1 MLKVKQLEFAYGEV
15 NVLREVNLHVP
26 PQSIVCLMGRN
37 GVGKTTL
44 MLNILGLYTPRAGS
58 IEFDGED
65 ITSTPAHKRVRN
77 GMAYVPQGR
86 HIFPRLTV
94 EENLRT
100 GLAARGDRSRVVPE
114 EVFDYFPVLK
124 AMRNRLG
131 GNLSGGQ
138 QQQLSIGR
146 ALVTDPRLLILDEPT
161 EGIQPNIITL
171 IGETLTR
178 LVHEKGLTVLIVE
191 QYLDFVRT
199 FSHRFLVMN
208 RGTIVAGDET
218 ANLHEDLVKEY
229 LHV

>member
-1 MLKVKQLEFAYGEV
+1 MLNINELQFAYGEV
-15 NVLREVNLHVP
+15 NVLRGVTLDVP
-26 PQSIVCLMGRN
+26 TGSMVCMMGRN

-44 MLNILGLYTPRAGS
+44 MQNILGLYAPKSGS
-58 IEFDGED
+58 ITLDGED
-65 ITSTPAHKRVRN
+65 VTKMPPHKRVKN

-86 HIFPRLTV
+86 HIFSRLTV

-100 GLAARGDRSRVVPE
+100 GLSARGDKSKIIPE
-114 EVFDYFPVLK
+114 EVFEYFPVLK
-124 AMRNRLG
+124 EMRSRQG

-138 QQQLSIGR
+138 QQQLAIGR

-171 IGETLTR
+171 IGETLRR
-178 LVHEKGLTVLIVE
+178 LVDEKGLTVLIVE

-208 RGTIVAGDET
+208 RGVVVAGDET
-218 ANLHEDLVKEY
+218 TNLHEDLVKEY

>member
-1 MLKVKQLEFAYGEV
+1 MLNINELQFAYGEV
-15 NVLREVNLHVP
+15 NVLRGVTLDVP
-26 PQSIVCLMGRN
+26 TGSMVCMMGRN

-44 MLNILGLYTPRAGS
+44 MQNILGLYAPKSGS
-58 IEFDGED
+58 ITLDGVD
-65 ITSTPAHKRVRN
+65 VTKMPPHKRVKN

-100 GLAARGDRSRVVPE
+100 GLSARGDKSKVIPE
-114 EVFDYFPVLK
+114 EVFEYFPVLK
-124 AMRNRLG
+124 EMRSRQG

-138 QQQLSIGR
+138 QQQLAIGR

-171 IGETLTR
+171 IGETLRR
-178 LVHEKGLTVLIVE
+178 LVDEKGLTVLIVE

-208 RGTIVAGDET
+208 RGVVVAGDET
-218 ANLHEDLVKEY
+218 TNLHEDLVKEY